1 MDFPPFV
8 HGMSSTVITS
18 YADGFTL
25 LALARIQ
32 PLPRHRNRPEN
43 TRGDRAR
50 EDFSNA
56 NFIPFPSSLVPLSLF
71 FPHLRFLL
79 PSFLPLSFQTAIP
92 SNDPAGS
99 SLRIVGQLELSRII
113 RARYRVLREG
123 KNRREK
129 ERELMNSDR
138 LLFDLV
144 GRARWYSSH
153 CWTNRDLQVL
163 TPRSGN
169 SRVERKQVCSN
180 GTIVRNMR
188 NVALFGFLCA
198 CISIAIE
205 KVVRSIYSKCNITW
219 NGWQFTLF
227 DWLRK
232 GKFVRISN
240 WPIQSTRWSKA

>member
-25 LALARIQ
+25 LALARVQ
-32 PLPRHRNRPEN
+32 PLPRHRGETGQRIREGTEPEKIF
-43 TRGDRAR
+43 RMQ
-50 EDFSNA
+50 
-56 NFIPFPSSLVPLSLF
+56 ILF
-71 FPHLRFLL
+71 R
-79 PSFLPLSFQTAIP
+79 FLPLSFLHLSSSLIFGSFFLP
-92 SNDPAGS
+92 SFHFLFKLLFLPAGS

-219 NGWQFTLF
+219 NG
-227 DWLRK
+227 R
-232 GKFVRISN
+232 
-240 WPIQSTRWSKA
+240 

>member
-1 MDFPPFV
+1 MCRFDSPCKANKPTGHETESTTRKRGRLPSNGLSSFRSRDVEHRHYVVCRRV
-8 HGMSSTVITS
+8 HVAGLSASPTP
-18 YADGFTL
+18 AK
-25 LALARIQ
+25 AQR
-32 PLPRHRNRPEN
+32 RNRPEN

-56 NFIPFPSSLVPLSLF
+56 NFIPFPSSLVLPSLF

-144 GRARWYSSH
+144 GRAR
-153 CWTNRDLQVL
+153 
-163 TPRSGN
+163 
-169 SRVERKQVCSN
+169 
-180 GTIVRNMR
+180 
-188 NVALFGFLCA
+188 
-198 CISIAIE
+198 
-205 KVVRSIYSKCNITW
+205 
-219 NGWQFTLF
+219 
-227 DWLRK
+227 
-232 GKFVRISN
+232 
-240 WPIQSTRWSKA
+240 